1 MYNNDTSLKSWCTSE
16 TISSNFHKCRWKLCK
31 SKAKP
36 FILRKICMR
45 PSMFSEKV
53 IIYFTNKAF
62 QFVAMVYH
70 KHTIDE
76 WWCHLLRHVPN
87 NSGVRILVLSLCR
100 CTCQQKSWVRVWMN
114 VVLFLKSMRHLRDLL
129 SPRRKR
135 SAAKETPL
143 FSPVLSCRVNMYVL
157 TLLLVVQLMCMCN

>member
-1 MYNNDTSLKSWCTSE
+1 MVALP
-16 TISSNFHKCRWKLCK
+16 
-31 SKAKP
+31 KP
-36 FILRKICMR
+36 FPLIFISVDGSCARAKQNLLLLEKYVWGLPC
-45 PSMFSEKV
+45 FQKV

-70 KHTIDE
+70 KHAIDE
-76 WWCHLLRHVPN
+76 WWCHLLRQVPY
-87 NSGVRILVLSLCR
+87 NSVVRILVLSLHR
-100 CTCQQKSWVRVWMN
+100 FTCQQKSWVRVWMN
-114 VVLFLKSMRHLRDLL
+114 VVLFLRNMRRLRDLL

-157 TLLLVVQLMCMCN
+157 TLLLVVQLMCMCKLLAAGING